1 MYPFFVTKSSMVN
14 FGCNIRTDVNTI
26 TNINSYTDN
35 LMYKPFA
42 NANPFAIEIDL
53 QTSRKIHPVEFFA
66 KNAALE
72 TEE

>member
-1 MYPFFVTKSSMVN
+1 
-14 FGCNIRTDVNTI
+14 
-26 TNINSYTDN
+26 
-35 LMYKPFA
+35 MYKPFA